1 MRWYRVEGSAFR
13 CARPSADLI
22 AALLTWLV
30 TCSAAN
36 GQTGPGGA
44 DSYTLMIGAICRQ
57 YAAAV
62 TGMPPDLMFA
72 QCMAERHCQIFPGSG
87 RYHCEPP
94 GPMQIKPG

>member
-1 MRWYRVEGSAFR
+1 MEDSAFR
-13 CARPSADLI
+13 RGRLSADLTA
-22 AALLTWLV
+22 AALIWLV

-72 QCMAERHCQIFPGSG
+72 QCMAERHCRISRGSAS
-87 RYHCEPP
+87 YYCEPP

>member
-1 MRWYRVEGSAFR
+1 MENNAFR
-13 CARPSADLI
+13 RARLSANLTA
-22 AALLTWLV
+22 AALISLV
-30 TCSAAN
+30 TCGAAS

-44 DSYTLMIGAICRQ
+44 DSYSLMIEAICRQ

-72 QCMAERHCQIFPGSG
+72 QCMAERHCQISPGSAS
-87 RYHCEPP
+87 YHCEPS